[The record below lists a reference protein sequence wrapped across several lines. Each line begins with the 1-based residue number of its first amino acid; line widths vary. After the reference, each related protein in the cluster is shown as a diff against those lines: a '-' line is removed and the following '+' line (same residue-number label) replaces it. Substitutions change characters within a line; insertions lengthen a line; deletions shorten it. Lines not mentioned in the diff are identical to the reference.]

1 MNRWVV
7 VALVV
12 VAVVSTPSPR
22 VAAAQGDVLPF
33 KATESTLVLRQ
44 KSVGSNIRGR
54 RTQSSKYVGSRLAF
68 VFVINLG
75 LFDFSF

>member
-12 VAVVSTPSPR
+12 VAVVSTPSPC

-33 KATESTLVLRQ
+33 KATESTLPNGLR
-44 KSVGSNIRGR
+44 
-54 RTQSSKYVGSRLAF
+54 
-68 VFVINLG
+68 VIVVPTG
-75 LFDFSF
+75 FPSPI

>member
-1 MNRWVV
+1 MHHMNRWVV

-33 KATESTLVLRQ
+33 KATESTLPNDSASQCHCREP
-44 KSVGSNIRGR
+44 
-54 RTQSSKYVGSRLAF
+54 
-68 VFVINLG
+68 
-75 LFDFSF
+75 D

>member
-1 MNRWVV
+1 MIENGVKGN
-7 VALVV
+7 LS
-12 VAVVSTPSPR
+12 AVGIAVLAGVDQLHLCFAKNPSA
-22 VAAAQGDVLPF
+22 V
-33 KATESTLVLRQ
+33 T
-44 KSVGSNIRGR
+44 SVGG